1 MIFLI
6 LPEVE
11 MLDFAG
17 PLQVFSEAARTR
29 PRYRIRLCS
38 TRERVR
44 CDQGVTLA
52 DLEPLP
58 DAHSG
63 DLVIVPGMPY
73 RMTERI
79 ERPVLRWLRD
89 AHAGGAH
96 VASVCTGAFVLGEAG
111 LLAGRRC
118 TTHWARTND
127 LQRRFPAARVLADRL
142 FVTDGS
148 VTTSAGIASGIDMA
162 LGMIEQAH
170 GTLLAAEIAREMVVY
185 IRRDGAHQQQSIY
198 LDYRTHLHPGVHRIQ
213 DWLVQNPGE
222 KYTLMDLGAVAG
234 MSARNLTRVFRR
246 ETGISV
252 KDFATR
258 VRLERAR
265 ALLHD
270 PMLTIE
276 AVAQKCGFETSRQF
290 RRVWRDAFGGT
301 PTEDPSPRRA
311 GRRSPKGG

>member
-1 MIFLI
+1 MIFLL

-29 PRYRIRLCS
+29 PRYRIRLAS
-38 TRERVR
+38 THERIR
-44 CDQGVTLA
+44 CDQGVTIA

-58 DAHSG
+58 EVQSG

-79 ERPVLRWLRD
+79 ERAVLRWLRE
-89 AHAGGAH
+89 AHAAGAH
-96 VASVCTGAFVLGEAG
+96 VASVCTGAFILGEAG

-118 TTHWARTND
+118 TTHWARTSD

-170 GTLLAAEIAREMVVY
+170 GPLLAAEIAREMVVY
-185 IRRDGAHQQQSIY
+185 IRRDGAQQQHSIY

-222 KYTLMDLGAVAG
+222 KYTLTDLGEVAG

-276 AVAQKCGFETSRQF
+276 AVAQRCGFETSRQF
-290 RRVWRDAFGGT
+290 RRVWRDAFGAA
-301 PTEDPSPRRA
+301 PSA
-311 GRRSPKGG
+311 GRT